1 MTKAGSKKKK
11 TASRSPEEQ
20 AMDETPENL
29 DKVRDILFGG
39 QMRAVDQRLA
49 SLEARFQRDLKGLR
63 TDTGKQLSDLEA
75 FFKKE
80 IETLAQKLQTERAKR
95 TDDLK
100 ALNVEVKSGFKDL
113 EKRLGKLD
121 DATSKADADLRTAI
135 LEHTKTVTAQLE
147 EVSDRFSSELKQA
160 VTELRGEKLDTAT
173 LIQLFSEMALHL
185 TDDLKAGAE

>member
-1 MTKAGSKKKK
+1 MTKADNKRKKA
-11 TASRSPEEQ
+11 ASSAPEEP

-49 SLEARFQRDLKGLR
+49 TLEARFQRDLKALSK
-63 TDTGKQLSDLEA
+63 DSGKQLSDLET

-80 IETLAQKLQTERAKR
+80 IETLTEKLQTERSKR

-100 ALNVEVKSGFKDL
+100 ALSTEVKDGFKNL

-121 DATSKADADLRTAI
+121 DAGSKADADLRTAI
-135 LEHTKTVTAQLE
+135 LEHTKSVTTQINKL
-147 EVSDRFSSELKQA
+147 SDDFSAELQQA
-160 VTELRGEKLDTAT
+160 VKELRGEKLDTAT
-173 LIQLFSEMALHL
+173 LVQLFSDMALHL
-185 TDDLKAGAE
+185 SEDLQAGTE